1 MDLIEEMWISKPQR
15 RITKLSDLSD
25 GGVIARIKFY
35 NANKEYTVDSFKL
48 MFEDYKKSIY
58 CCQDFIKL
66 CQIINDYD
74 YIVNYIN
81 QSHFKNE
88 LDIFTPEFDKKRTHH
103 ITSHKSDKDT
113 LQMRVISNEGVIK
126 SYDMSAIGITF
137 EKMYHIIDKERNGYR
152 NGQL

>member
-15 RITKLSDLSD
+15 RITKLSYLSD
-25 GGVIARIKFY
+25 GVIARIKFY
-35 NANKEYTVDSFKL
+35 NANKEYTVNSFKL

-81 QSHFKNE
+81 
-88 LDIFTPEFDKKRTHH
+88 DKKRTHH
-103 ITSHKSDKDT
+103 MTSYRSNEDV
-113 LQMRVISNEGVIK
+113 LQVRVISNEGDIK

-137 EKMYHIIDKERNGYR
+137 KDIFHIIDKERNNYKP
-152 NGQL
+152 

>member
-1 MDLIEEMWISKPQR
+1 MDLIEEMWISRPEK
-15 RITKLSDLSD
+15 RITNLSDLSD
-25 GGVIARIKFY
+25 GVIARIKFY

-48 MFEDYKKSIY
+48 MLEDYKKSIY

-88 LDIFTPEFDKKRTHH
+88 LDIFTPEFDSKRTHH
-103 ITSHKSDKDT
+103 IYSYKSDEDI
-113 LQMRVISNEGVIK
+113 LQVKVVSDNGVVK
-126 SYDMSAIGITF
+126 SYNMAATGITF
-137 EKMYHIIDKERNGYR
+137 KKMYDLIDKERN
-152 NGQL
+152 NV

>member
-1 MDLIEEMWISKPQR
+1 MDLMEEMWISRPQGR
-15 RITKLSDLSD
+15 MTKLSDLSD

-81 QSHFKNE
+81 QSHFKVS
-88 LDIFTPEFDKKRTHH
+88 PR
-103 ITSHKSDKDT
+103 
-113 LQMRVISNEGVIK
+113 
-126 SYDMSAIGITF
+126 
-137 EKMYHIIDKERNGYR
+137 
-152 NGQL
+152 

>member
-1 MDLIEEMWISKPQR
+1 MDLIEEMWISRPQR
-15 RITKLSDLSD
+15 RMTKLSDLSD

-88 LDIFTPEFDKKRTHH
+88 LAIFTPKFDSKRTHH
-103 ITSHKSDKDT
+103 IRSYKSDEDI
-113 LQMRVISNEGVIK
+113 LQVEVISDNGVIK
-126 SYDMSAIGITF
+126 SYNMAATGMTMQDLLNL
-137 EKMYHIIDKERNGYR
+137 IDKERNEKFSH
-152 NGQL
+152 

>member
-1 MDLIEEMWISKPQR
+1 MDLMEEMWTSRPQR
-15 RITKLSDLSD
+15 RMTKLSDLSD
-25 GGVIARIKFY
+25 GIIARIKFY

-113 LQMRVISNEGVIK
+113 LQVRVISNEGVIK

-137 EKMYHIIDKERNGYR
+137 EKMYHIIDKERNDYR
-152 NGQL
+152 SGRL

>member
-1 MDLIEEMWISKPQR
+1 MDLIKEMWISRPQR

-25 GGVIARIKFY
+25 GVIARIKFY
-35 NANKEYTVDSFKL
+35 NANKDYTVDSFKL

-88 LDIFTPEFDKKRTHH
+88 LDIFTSEFDKKRTHH
-103 ITSHKSDKDT
+103 MASYRSNEDV
-113 LQMRVISNEGVIK
+113 LQVRVISNEGVIK
-126 SYDMSAIGITF
+126 SYDISAIGITF
-137 EKMYHIIDKERNGYR
+137 GKMYDFIDKERND
-152 NGQL
+152 NNI

>member
-25 GGVIARIKFY
+25 GVIARIKFY
-35 NANKEYTVDSFKL
+35 NANKEYTVNSFKL

-66 CQIINDYD
+66 CQNQLTIMTTS
-74 YIVNYIN
+74 VNYIN

-88 LDIFTPEFDKKRTHH
+88 LDIFTPEFDKNVLT
-103 ITSHKSDKDT
+103 I
-113 LQMRVISNEGVIK
+113 
-126 SYDMSAIGITF
+126 
-137 EKMYHIIDKERNGYR
+137 
-152 NGQL
+152 

>member
-1 MDLIEEMWISKPQR
+1 MDLIEEMWISRPEKR
-15 RITKLSDLSD
+15 MTKLSDLSD
-25 GGVIARIKFY
+25 GVIARIKFY
-35 NANKEYTVDSFKL
+35 NANKDYTVDSFKL

-88 LDIFTPEFDKKRTHH
+88 LDIFTPKFDKKRTHH
-103 ITSHKSDKDT
+103 MTSYRSNEDV
-113 LQMRVISNEGVIK
+113 LQVKVISNEGVIK
-126 SYDMSAIGITF
+126 SYNMSTVGFAFEDMFTL
-137 EKMYHIIDKERNGYR
+137 IDKERN
-152 NGQL
+152 N

>member
-25 GGVIARIKFY
+25 GVIARIKFY
-35 NANKEYTVDSFKL
+35 NANKE
-48 MFEDYKKSIY
+48 YKKSIY

-103 ITSHKSDKDT
+103 MTSYRSNEDV
-113 LQMRVISNEGVIK
+113 LQVRVISNEGDINLK
-126 SYDMSAIGITF
+126 
-137 EKMYHIIDKERNGYR
+137 
-152 NGQL
+152 

>member
-1 MDLIEEMWISKPQR
+1 MDLMEEMWISRPQR
-15 RITKLSDLSD
+15 RMTKLSDLSD

-58 CCQDFIKL
+58 CCQDFVKL

-88 LDIFTPEFDKKRTHH
+88 LAIFTPKFDSKRTHH
-103 ITSHKSDKDT
+103 IRSYKSDEDI
-113 LQMRVISNEGVIK
+113 LQVEVISDNGVIK
-126 SYDMSAIGITF
+126 SYNMAATGMTMQDLLNL
-137 EKMYHIIDKERNGYR
+137 IDKERNEKFSH
-152 NGQL
+152 